1 MDRFLQR
8 HNLLKL
14 TQEEIKNL
22 NRPITNKEIKLVIKK
37 TSYQEKLR
45 PGWLHWC
52 SIKKIKIILIF
63 HKIFQIIEEEET
75 FPNTLYEA
83 DITMISKPEKNI
95 TKENKC
101 KNYRSIFFININIK
115 SLIQYQQTKSS
126 KI

>member
-1 MDRFLQR
+1 MAS
-8 HNLLKL
+8 
-14 TQEEIKNL
+14 
-22 NRPITNKEIKLVIKK
+22 LVF
-37 TSYQEKLR
+37 YQ
-45 PGWLHWC
+45 
-52 SIKKIKIILIF
+52 KIKIILIF

>member
-22 NRPITNKEIKLVIKK
+22 NRPITNKEIKLV
-37 TSYQEKLR
+37 R
-45 PGWLHWC
+45 PRWLHWC

-75 FPNTLYEA
+75 FPITLYEA
-83 DITMISKPEKNI
+83 DITMIPKPEKNI
-95 TKENKC
+95 TKEK
-101 KNYRSIFFININIK
+101 KM
-115 SLIQYQQTKSS
+115 
-126 KI
+126 